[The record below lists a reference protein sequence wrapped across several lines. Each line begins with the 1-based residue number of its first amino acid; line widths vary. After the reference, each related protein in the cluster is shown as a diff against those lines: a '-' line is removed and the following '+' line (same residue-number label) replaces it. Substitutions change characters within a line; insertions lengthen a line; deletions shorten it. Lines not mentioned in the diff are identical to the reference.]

1 MAIPSTRAWGLK
13 RRMSRSL
20 HVPGSLSSELHTAYV
35 WPSNP
40 LGMKL
45 HFSPAG
51 NPAPPRP
58 RNPDFL
64 TSSTTASGGIFSAR
78 IFRHAS

>member
-1 MAIPSTRAWGLK
+1 
-13 RRMSRSL
+13 MSRSL
-20 HVPGSLSSELHTAYV
+20 HVPGSLSSELHTAYIG
-35 WPSNP
+35 PSYP
-40 LGMKL
+40 FGMKL

-58 RNPDFL
+58 RRPDFL